1 MISEQK
7 SEPTAQIVQNSYHL
21 GHWLFAVGLVATVT
35 FGFMLAIT
43 EGIINPNSS
52 DGLGLIVLP
61 VASGL
66 ALAIANR
73 RVLWWGAWFA
83 LPFLFCISM
92 LISFGGIIIAGSLE
106 LKKNPDTLFFMPILV
121 ENLPF
126 FIGGLFLYRGYASLA
141 GRGSFFAGLMVA
153 IWAVATSVMMFGEII
168 KDANLL
174 FTLFWAGSAMWL
186 SVIHWQQP
194 FSNKKTS

>member
-7 SEPTAQIVQNSYHL
+7 FEASPPTQNNYHL
-21 GHWLFAVGLVATVT
+21 GHWLLAVALVAVVS
-35 FGFMLAIT
+35 FGFMLAVT
-43 EGIINPNSS
+43 QGIINPRSS

-83 LPFLFCISM
+83 MPFLFAIAM
-92 LISFGGIIIAGSLE
+92 LLCFGGIIIVGALE
-106 LKKNPDTLFFMPILV
+106 LKKNADTLFFMPILV
-121 ENLPF
+121 ENVPF

-141 GRGSFFAGLMVA
+141 GRSSFLAGLMTT
-153 IWAVATSVMMFGEII
+153 IWAVATSVLMFGEKI
-168 KDANLL
+168 KDPNLL
-174 FTLFWAGSAMWL
+174 FTFFWAGLAMWL

-194 FSNKKTS
+194 LSNKQAS